1 MRSPARQQ
9 LSPRAVHRVL
19 GLGPG
24 QESPAKS
31 CKTPGPSLAGAAPG
45 GAPRVKA
52 SPGHRDALGRGGLG
66 THREGVI
73 DVEGDL
79 PLLEGELLLAVPA
92 HRHQPR
98 HRRRF
103 LLPAAEP
110 ASSPETPRR

>member
-1 MRSPARQQ
+1 MCEGLAR
-9 LSPRAVHRVL
+9 
-19 GLGPG
+19 
-24 QESPAKS
+24 
-31 CKTPGPSLAGAAPG
+31 
-45 GAPRVKA
+45 APRRPEGVE
-52 SPGHRDALGRGGLG
+52 GGGGGLG

>member
-1 MRSPARQQ
+1 M
-9 LSPRAVHRVL
+9 
-19 GLGPG
+19 
-24 QESPAKS
+24 
-31 CKTPGPSLAGAAPG
+31 
-45 GAPRVKA
+45 KA